1 MPLFWTIVIGL
12 VIIVVIAERVA
23 ADRRG
28 ED

>member
-23 ADRRG
+23 AASRG